1 MTRAL
6 KKENAATDV
15 LIAGKV
21 YSLKGADPEHLQ
33 RVAGLLNQKIV
44 EVRNTP
50 GYKSLDAE
58 YKTLLMNLNLA
69 DEYFHV
75 YDELTQLKEDM
86 DAKDNELYAA
96 RHELVSLKLK
106 LENALR
112 QQDVLEKRAEE
123 WKNRY
128 EELKGSDVQPKDDD
142 VQ

>member
-1 MTRAL
+1 MTRSL
-6 KKENAATDV
+6 NKENAATDV

-21 YSLKGADPEHLQ
+21 YSLKGADAEHLQ
-33 RVAGLLNQKIV
+33 RVAALINQKTA
-44 EVRNTP
+44 EVRNIA
-50 GYKSLDAE
+50 GYKSMDAE
-58 YKTLLMNLNLA
+58 YKSLLMNLNLA

-75 YDELTQLKEDM
+75 YDEMVQLKEDL

-106 LENALR
+106 IENALR

-128 EELKGSDVQPKDDD
+128 EELKGDD
-142 VQ
+142 VQLKAED

>member
-6 KKENAATDV
+6 KNTNAATDV

-21 YSLKGADPEHLQ
+21 YSLKGADAEHLQ
-33 RVAGLLNQKIV
+33 RVAALLNRKII

-50 GYKSLDAE
+50 GYKNLDSE
-58 YKTLLMNLNLA
+58 YKELLMNINLA
-69 DEYFHV
+69 DEYFKV
-75 YDELTQLKEDM
+75 LDELDEYKEEL
-86 DAKDNELYAA
+86 DAKEGELYAA

-112 QQDVLEKRAEE
+112 QQNVLEKRAEE

-128 EELKGSDVQPKDDD
+128 EELKGEGGQKD
-142 VQ
+142 